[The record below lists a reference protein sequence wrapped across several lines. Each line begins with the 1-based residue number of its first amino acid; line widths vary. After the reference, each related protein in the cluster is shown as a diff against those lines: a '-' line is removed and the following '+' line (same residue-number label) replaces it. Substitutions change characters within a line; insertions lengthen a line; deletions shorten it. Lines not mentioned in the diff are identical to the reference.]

1 MKIIQKVKAFIQK
14 KLKDDFVKN
23 LGWLGGAQAFI
34 RISRLAATFILPR
47 FLSPNDYGLA
57 ALVLTV
63 FEFTQTLTRIGIN
76 AKVIQSDQEKLE
88 EISNSA
94 FWLNWIVYVALFF
107 LQCLIAFPV
116 AWFYRDDA
124 LILPICLLGIT
135 YLIAPIGRV
144 QAALIIREKRL
155 KVTAFSQAI
164 RYSTANVLTAV
175 FAVLGFGMW
184 AIVLPILLASPLEPL
199 IFLSNHK
206 WRPNMVFTTK
216 HWGEIL
222 KFGSS
227 VLGIQM
233 LKTFRE
239 NLDYLIV
246 GRFIGVTEL
255 GFYYFAYNAGLGVSL
270 TIINSITTA
279 LYPHLCTARRQL
291 STFKQTYISSL
302 KTIAVVIVPFALL
315 QSFLAPFYVPIV
327 FGEEWIEAIPILIL
341 VCLSAIPRAFD
352 VATFQL
358 LATVDKPQI
367 GLVLNLIFTGLF
379 SLALLLGVK
388 GGVMGV
394 AIAVLAVHV
403 LLVPVF
409 AFWAQRYVFSKF
421 NAFAN

>member
-1 MKIIQKVKAFIQK
+1 
-14 KLKDDFVKN
+14 
-23 LGWLGGAQAFI
+23 
-34 RISRLAATFILPR
+34 
-47 FLSPNDYGLA
+47 
-57 ALVLTV
+57 
-63 FEFTQTLTRIGIN
+63 
-76 AKVIQSDQEKLE
+76 
-88 EISNSA
+88 
-94 FWLNWIVYVALFF
+94 
-107 LQCLIAFPV
+107 
-116 AWFYRDDA
+116 
-124 LILPICLLGIT
+124 
-135 YLIAPIGRV
+135 
-144 QAALIIREKRL
+144 
-155 KVTAFSQAI
+155 
-164 RYSTANVLTAV
+164 
-175 FAVLGFGMW
+175 MW

-270 TIINSITTA
+270 TIINSIGEG
-279 LYPHLCTARRQL
+279 LFRNGHSRLNQKNCYSSP
-291 STFKQTYISSL
+291 SSL